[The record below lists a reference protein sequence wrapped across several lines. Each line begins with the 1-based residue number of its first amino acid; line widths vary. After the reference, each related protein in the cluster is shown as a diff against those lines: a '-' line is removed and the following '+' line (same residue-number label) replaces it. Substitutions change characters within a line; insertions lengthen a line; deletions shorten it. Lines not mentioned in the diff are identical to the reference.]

1 MCLIYGFIYYG
12 NGTWLLTDFGS
23 SFMLHNTIFGRFCVA
38 AIMVLIVKKV
48 VSILRHSYFRVTE
61 YVLVGVIV
69 IVCLFSIGN

>member
-1 MCLIYGFIYYG
+1 
-12 NGTWLLTDFGS
+12 
-23 SFMLHNTIFGRFCVA
+23 MLRNTIFGRFCVA

-69 IVCLFSIGN
+69 IVCCLVLVISILRDPLHSGV